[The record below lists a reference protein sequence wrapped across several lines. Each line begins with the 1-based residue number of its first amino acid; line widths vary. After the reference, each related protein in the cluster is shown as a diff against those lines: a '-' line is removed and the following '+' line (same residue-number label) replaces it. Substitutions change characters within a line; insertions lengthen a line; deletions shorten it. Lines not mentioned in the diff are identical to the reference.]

1 MHDLDEFLDAW
12 LAAERLC
19 DADTTEGLLT
29 DDFVGIGPVDFQLP
43 KSAWLQRL
51 ESGDLRYDR
60 LDLSEVTT
68 RTYGSCAVT
77 TARCNA
83 TGAAQGHPLPEATR
97 ITLVTIQDS
106 GEWRL
111 ANVQH
116 SFIAG
121 TPGAPGAPGS

>member
-1 MHDLDEFLDAW
+1 VTDLDELLDSW

-29 DDFVGIGPVDFQLP
+29 DDFIGIGPVGFQLP

-51 ESGDLRYDR
+51 TSGDLRYDR
-60 LDLSEVTT
+60 LELSELTT
-68 RTYGSCAVT
+68 RTYASCAVT
-77 TARCNA
+77 TARCDA
-83 TGAAQGHPLPEATR
+83 SGTAQGHPLPEATR
-97 ITLVTIQDS
+97 VTLVAIQND
-106 GEWRL
+106 GGWRL

-121 TPGAPGAPGS
+121 TPGAPGPPGS